1 MKSIK
6 IELPE
11 FLSNL
16 SKSKEDDKI
25 IFDKVNELLKE
36 NKEEIVKGITIAISH
51 RDSIEQKISG
61 IVLKSIDSEVRDDS
75 YEYEEIVTIEVDILL
90 HGVKV
95 GSASSTT
102 VFNEYDDPEPEVD
115 IDLSPDLDLKELAI
129 IPEFKSEFGDDD
141 QDYEWA
147 VEYVLTEFMKTAC
160 RSR

>member
-11 FLSNL
+11 FLYNL

-25 IFDKVNELLKE
+25 IF
-36 NKEEIVKGITIAISH
+36 EIVKGITIAISH

-75 YEYEEIVTIEVDILL
+75 YEYEETVTIEVDILL

-129 IPEFKSEFGDDD
+129 IPEFKSEFEDDD

-160 RSR
+160 QSR